1 MLRIAD
7 MPLGLQYG
15 LSQDGV
21 FLFIHMARDFA
32 REVAPQ
38 VGRIAYNNQS
48 RITKL
53 EDIDLLADFIPYKDG
68 RPWGYGSC
76 LQVEADG
83 DTTESW
89 KVALPPWREGI
100 EGLEGIQQQIQAF
113 LTLEAVFA
121 GINVPSALCAKNA
134 RPQRVEVDLNYDPG
148 SGLFTIKAEVGQHA
162 MEKLFSLRKPDFK
175 YVRESMMMAV
185 DLLAPRGEDL
195 MQQRTRCAYATDK
208 PLWFA
213 LADDEL
219 AAFALSPGKG
229 CRLSTANGLVI
240 HQAFGFLVGL
250 AAFDES
256 LEPHVTPLL

>member
-38 VGRIAYNNQS
+38 VGRIAYSNQS

-53 EDIDLLADFIPYKDG
+53 EDIALLADFIPYKDG

-76 LQVEADG
+76 LLVETDG
-83 DTTESW
+83 DTQETW
-89 KVALPPWREGI
+89 KVALPPWQEGI
-100 EGLEGIQQQIQAF
+100 NGLECIQRQIQAF

-121 GINVPSALCAKNA
+121 GINVPSALCANTA
-134 RPQRVEVDLNYDPG
+134 RPQRVEVDLNYDHV

-162 MEKLFSLRKPDFK
+162 MEKLLSLRKPDFK
-175 YVRESMMMAV
+175 YIRESMTLAV
-185 DLLAPRGEDL
+185 DLLAPRGENL
-195 MQQRTRCAYATDK
+195 MRQRTRCAYAPMK
-208 PLWFA
+208 PLWFT
-213 LADDEL
+213 LGEDEL
-219 AAFALSPGKG
+219 AAFVLSPGKG
-229 CRLSTANGLVI
+229 CHLSTANSLVI
-240 HQAFGFLVGL
+240 HQVLGFLVGL
-250 AAFDES
+250 AAFDEL
-256 LEPHVTPLL
+256 LEPHVTPLI